1 MDVSRRL
8 SRLSASSGAD
18 FVLVLRLEDIRWLTG
33 FTGGTA
39 QLVVQRSTHDAWLL
53 VDGRYFE
60 RAVAE
65 TTASHALVHIERVIA
80 DVTTEEMV
88 GRIVGSSALAVDP
101 SHLTAQHMTTLQ
113 NLCTVHSEKTQLD
126 DLRRVKDVAEIALI
140 ARAATIADIA
150 LATVLADGLLGRS
163 EKQIRNQL
171 DHLMREGGADDVAF
185 ETIVATGP
193 NGARPHHEPSDAIVE
208 GGHGVVIDFGAM
220 VDGYKSDM
228 TRTIRVG
235 DVSGEYQRMFEL
247 VLEAE
252 TAGIASVKAGVI
264 GAAVDAATRA
274 VFIREGVDHEYVHGT
289 GHGIGLYIHEQPIL
303 SPRCTAVLGV
313 NEVVTVEPGLY
324 RGGVGGVRIEDLVVV
339 AGDSCRILTQT
350 PKDLTC
356 PRSPRTI

>member
-1 MDVSRRL
+1 MDVSQRL
-8 SRLSASSGAD
+8 SRLCSSNAAD

-60 RAVAE
+60 RATDEIADSC
-65 TTASHALVHIERVIA
+65 ASVHIERVIP
-80 DVTTEEMV
+80 DVSTEEMIA
-88 GRIVGSSALAVDP
+88 RIVGASTVAVDP
-101 SHLTAQHMTTLQ
+101 THVTAHFMTVLQSH
-113 NLCTVHSEKTQLD
+113 CTVLAEKTQLD
-126 DLRRVKDVAEIALI
+126 DLRRVKDDAEISLI
-140 ARAATIADIA
+140 ASAATIADNA
-150 LATVLADGLLGRS
+150 LLSVVADGLVGKT
-163 EKQIRNQL
+163 EKQIRNRL

-193 NGARPHHEPSDAIVE
+193 LGARPHHEPSDAVIEE
-208 GGHGVVIDFGAM
+208 GQGVVIDFGAM
-220 VDGYKSDM
+220 VQGYKSDM

-235 DVSGEYQRMFEL
+235 AVSAEYQRMFDL

-252 TAGIASVKAGVI
+252 SAGIASVKAGVM
-264 GAAVDAATRA
+264 GAAVDAAARA

-339 AGDSCRILTQT
+339 TGDSCRILTHT

>member
-1 MDVSRRL
+1 MDVSGRL
-8 SRLSASSGAD
+8 SRINSVDGAE
-18 FVLVLRLEDIRWLTG
+18 FILVLRLEDIRWLTG

-39 QLVVQRSTHDAWLL
+39 QLLVRRSTHDAWLL

-60 RAVAE
+60 RATDE
-65 TTASHALVHIERVIA
+65 ITNSCASVHIERVVPDISTDEMIA
-80 DVTTEEMV
+80 
-88 GRIVGSSALAVDP
+88 RIVGASTVAVDP
-101 SHLTAQHMTTLQ
+101 THVTAHFMTVLQSH
-113 NLCTVHSEKTQLD
+113 CTVLAENTQLD
-126 DLRRVKDVAEIALI
+126 DLRRVKDESEIALI

-150 LATVLADGLLGRS
+150 LSTVVADGLLGKT
-163 EKQIRNQL
+163 EKQVRNRL

-193 NGARPHHEPSDAIVE
+193 LGARPHHEPSDAIVE
-208 GGHGVVIDFGAM
+208 DGHGVVIDFGAM
-220 VDGYKSDM
+220 VHGYKSDM

-235 DVSGEYQRMFEL
+235 AVSGEYQRMFEL

-252 TAGIASVKAGVI
+252 SAGIASVKAGVL
-264 GAAVDAATRA
+264 GAAVDAAARA
-274 VFIREGVDHEYVHGT
+274 VFLREGVDHEYVHGT

-339 AGDSCRILTQT
+339 TGDSCRILTHT

>member
-1 MDVSRRL
+1 MDVSQRL
-8 SRLSASSGAD
+8 SRLCSSSAAD

-60 RAVAE
+60 RATDEIADSC
-65 TTASHALVHIERVIA
+65 ASVHIERVIP
-80 DVTTEEMV
+80 DVSTEEMIS
-88 GRIVGSSALAVDP
+88 RIVCASSVAVDP
-101 SHLTAQHMTTLQ
+101 THVTAHFMTVLQSH
-113 NLCTVHSEKTQLD
+113 CTVVLERNQLD
-126 DLRRVKDVAEIALI
+126 DLRRVKDDAEISLI
-140 ARAATIADIA
+140 ASAAIIADNA
-150 LATVLADGLLGRS
+150 LLSVVADGLVGKT
-163 EKQIRNQL
+163 EKQIRNRL
-171 DHLMREGGADDVAF
+171 DHLMRETGADDVAF
-185 ETIVATGP
+185 DTIVASGP
-193 NGARPHHEPSDAIVE
+193 LGARPHHEPSDAIVE
-208 GGHGVVIDFGAM
+208 DGQGVVIDFGAM
-220 VDGYKSDM
+220 VQGYKSDM

-235 DVSGEYQRMFEL
+235 TVSAEYQRMFDL

-252 TAGIASVKAGVI
+252 SAGIATVKAGVV
-264 GAAVDAATRA
+264 GAAVDAAARA

-339 AGDSCRILTQT
+339 TGDSCRILTHT

>member
-1 MDVSRRL
+1 MDVSQRL
-8 SRLSASSGAD
+8 IRLCSSSATD

-60 RAVAE
+60 RATDEIADSC
-65 TTASHALVHIERVIA
+65 ASVHIERVIP
-80 DVTTEEMV
+80 DVSTEEMIS
-88 GRIVGSSALAVDP
+88 RIVCASSVAVDP
-101 SHLTAQHMTTLQ
+101 THVTAHFMTVLQSH
-113 NLCTVHSEKTQLD
+113 CTVVLERTQLD
-126 DLRRVKDVAEIALI
+126 DLRRVKDDAEISLI
-140 ARAATIADIA
+140 ASAAIIADNA
-150 LATVLADGLLGRS
+150 LLSVVADGLVGKT
-163 EKQIRNQL
+163 EKQIRNRL
-171 DHLMREGGADDVAF
+171 DHLMRETGADDVAF
-185 ETIVATGP
+185 DTIVASGP
-193 NGARPHHEPSDAIVE
+193 LGARPHHEPSDAIVE
-208 GGHGVVIDFGAM
+208 DGQGVVIDFGAM
-220 VDGYKSDM
+220 VQGYKSDM

-235 DVSGEYQRMFEL
+235 TVSAEYQRMFDL

-252 TAGIASVKAGVI
+252 SAGIATVKAGVV
-264 GAAVDAATRA
+264 GAAVDAAARA

-339 AGDSCRILTQT
+339 TGDSCRILTHT

>member
-1 MDVSRRL
+1 MDVSGRL
-8 SRLSASSGAD
+8 SRLTSGDSAE
-18 FVLVLRLEDIRWLTG
+18 FVLILRLEDIRWLTG

-39 QLVVQRSTHDAWLL
+39 QLLVRRGTHEAWLL
-53 VDGRYFE
+53 VDGRYFD
-60 RAVAE
+60 RAHDE
-65 TTASHALVHIERVIA
+65 TIASRSLVHVERVVPDISTDQMIA
-80 DVTTEEMV
+80 
-88 GRIVGSSALAVDP
+88 RIVGASSVAVDP
-101 SHLTAQHMTTLQ
+101 THVTAHFMTVLQSH
-113 NLCTVHSEKTQLD
+113 CTVVNERTELD

-140 ARAATIADIA
+140 TSAAGIADNA
-150 LATVLADGLLGRS
+150 LASVVADGLAGKT

-171 DHLMREGGADDVAF
+171 DHLMRENGADDVAF
-185 ETIVATGP
+185 DTIVATGP
-193 NGARPHHEPSDAIVE
+193 LGARPHHEPSDAIVE
-208 GGHGVVIDFGAM
+208 DGHGVVIDFGAM
-220 VDGYKSDM
+220 VEGYKSDM

-235 DVSGEYQRMFEL
+235 AVSAEYQRMFEL

-252 TAGIASVKAGVI
+252 SSGIAAVKAGVG
-264 GAAVDAATRA
+264 GAAIDAAARA
-274 VFIREGVDHEYVHGT
+274 VFLREGVDHEYVHGT

-339 AGDSCRILTQT
+339 TGDSCRILTHT

>member
-1 MDVSRRL
+1 MDVSSRL
-8 SRLSASSGAD
+8 SRLVNTDGAEY
-18 FVLVLRLEDIRWLTG
+18 VLVLRVEDIRWLTG

-39 QLVVQRSTHDAWLL
+39 QLLVSRSNHEAWLL

-60 RAVAE
+60 RAVDE
-65 TTASHALVHIERVIA
+65 TTSSGASVHIERVHP
-80 DVTTEEMV
+80 DVSTDEMV
-88 GRIVGSSALAVDP
+88 GRIVGTSTVAVDP
-101 SHLTAQHMTTLQ
+101 THLTAHFMNVLQ
-113 NLCTVHSEKTQLD
+113 SHCTVVHERTQLD
-126 DLRRVKDVAEIALI
+126 DLRRVKDEAEISLI
-140 ARAATIADIA
+140 AVAAGIADDT
-150 LATVLADGLLGRS
+150 LAMVVADGLAGKT
-163 EKQIRNQL
+163 EKQIRNRL
-171 DHLMREGGADDVAF
+171 EHLMREAGADDVAF
-185 ETIVATGP
+185 DTIVATGP
-193 NGARPHHEPSDAIVE
+193 LGARPHHEPSDAIVE

-220 VDGYKSDM
+220 VQGYKSDM

-235 DVSGEYQRMFEL
+235 DVSAEYQRMFEL

-252 TAGIASVKAGVI
+252 TAGIASVKAGVE
-264 GAAVDAATRA
+264 GSVVDAAARA
-274 VFIREGVDHEYVHGT
+274 VFLREGVDHEYVHGT

-339 AGDSCRILTQT
+339 TGDSCRILTHT

>member
-1 MDVSRRL
+1 MDVSSRL
-8 SRLSASSGAD
+8 SRLSSGDGAEYI
-18 FVLVLRLEDIRWLTG
+18 LVLRVEDIRWLTG
-33 FTGGTA
+33 FTGGTS
-39 QLVVQRSTHDAWLL
+39 QLLVCRSTHDAWLF

-60 RAVAE
+60 RAHDE
-65 TTASHALVHIERVIA
+65 TTASRASVHIERVVPEISTAEMIA
-80 DVTTEEMV
+80 
-88 GRIVGSSALAVDP
+88 RIVGVSSVAIDP
-101 SHLTAQHMTTLQ
+101 THVTVHFMTTVQ
-113 NLCTVHSEKTQLD
+113 SHCTVVQERIQLD
-126 DLRRVKDVAEIALI
+126 ELRRVKDDAEISLI
-140 ARAATIADIA
+140 ASAAGIADNA
-150 LATVLADGLLGRS
+150 LRAVVADGLVGRT
-163 EKQIRNQL
+163 ERQIRNQL

-185 ETIVATGP
+185 DTIVATGP
-193 NGARPHHEPSDAIVE
+193 LGARPHHEPSDALVE
-208 GGHGVVIDFGAM
+208 SGHGVVIDFGAM
-220 VDGYKSDM
+220 VQGYKSDM

-235 DVSGEYQRMFEL
+235 AVSAEYQRMFDL

-252 TAGIASVKAGVI
+252 SAGIASVKAGVS
-264 GAAVDAATRA
+264 GALVDAAARA

-339 AGDSCRILTQT
+339 TGNSCRILTQT

>member
-1 MDVSRRL
+1 MDVSGRI
-8 SRLSASSGAD
+8 SRISSDDGAE

-39 QLVVQRSTHDAWLL
+39 QLLVRRRTQEAWLL

-60 RAVAE
+60 RATDEIADSR
-65 TTASHALVHIERVIA
+65 ASVQIERVVPDISTDEMIA
-80 DVTTEEMV
+80 RLV
-88 GRIVGSSALAVDP
+88 GTSSVAVDP
-101 SHLTAQHMTTLQ
+101 THVTAHFMTVLQSH
-113 NLCTVHSEKTQLD
+113 CTVVHERTQLD
-126 DLRRVKDVAEIALI
+126 DLRRVKDDAEIALI
-140 ARAATIADIA
+140 ALAANIADGA
-150 LATVLADGLLGRS
+150 LAMVVADGLAGKS
-163 EKQIRNQL
+163 EKQIRNRL

-185 ETIVATGP
+185 ETIVATGTL
-193 NGARPHHEPSDAIVE
+193 GARPHHEPSDAIVE
-208 GGHGVVIDFGAM
+208 DGHGVVIDFGAM
-220 VDGYKSDM
+220 VQGYKSDM

-235 DVSGEYQRMFEL
+235 AVSAEYQRMFEL

-252 TAGIASVKAGVI
+252 SAGIASVKAGVL
-264 GAAVDAATRA
+264 GSAVDAAARA
-274 VFIREGVDHEYVHGT
+274 VFLREGVDHEYVHGT

-339 AGDSCRILTQT
+339 TGDSCRILTHT